1 MGVRAPTCGFW
12 GTWIH
17 PECPLLPSPQSLC
30 QLLLSRLEASEGPG
44 RGPWQFLFSLSIYT
58 PSLGDPIPPIREDC
72 LLLTPLSWVP
82 FLSSARPPAS
92 RLLSPCKSEARREPA
107 TPSPPC
113 PPPLPAFPSQEITQH
128 SAAAPASAAL
138 RTLPLRPSPH
148 SEGPVRSPNLSYI
161 QTPSCCPA
169 PWSTVLPLVGLLQV
183 RCEGFFLSLQIIA
196 ETEVSTVYRLWKIPS
211 LLPLP
216 SMGMCAF
223 GAEIICAAPLC
234 PHLLR
239 PLASLLDP
247 GEPSQTIL
255 RVTVPSSFALDLL

>member
-30 QLLLSRLEASEGPG
+30 QLLLFRLEASEGPG

-113 PPPLPAFPSQEITQH
+113 PPPLPAFPSQEITPTLCCSPSLGRTPD
-128 SAAAPASAAL
+128 SAPPSIPAL
-138 RTLPLRPSPH
+138 RGACPLP
-148 SEGPVRSPNLSYI
+148 E
-161 QTPSCCPA
+161 
-169 PWSTVLPLVGLLQV
+169 
-183 RCEGFFLSLQIIA
+183 
-196 ETEVSTVYRLWKIPS
+196 S
-211 LLPLP
+211 LLHPDPFLLP
-216 SMGMCAF
+216 RAVVHR
-223 GAEIICAAPLC
+223 A
-234 PHLLR
+234 
-239 PLASLLDP
+239 
-247 GEPSQTIL
+247 
-255 RVTVPSSFALDLL
+255 PSSGPPAGPL